1 MIGLDLNGSKLLI
14 PKFGI
19 SLEMFERE
27 NGESEGSD
35 RRGSKEVKVLAAAE
49 VMVPPWTELF
59 VRCRTQKAVKDR
71 SYLCEPR
78 VLPGR
83 PPGDGEH
90 GICVCG
96 DTGGRVLYKVC

>member
-49 VMVPPWTELF
+49 VMVVPWTAICQMQDPEGGERQIVF
-59 VRCRTQKAVKDR
+59 VRAQGVARPAA
-71 SYLCEPR
+71 
-78 VLPGR
+78 GR
-83 PPGDGEH
+83 W
-90 GICVCG
+90 
-96 DTGGRVLYKVC
+96 